1 MVIDQAGAQCSR
13 AALVGSLAQ
22 VFIMVPDQVR
32 GNILQSG
39 KLLLLHPV
47 KELSQTGGQ

>member
-1 MVIDQAGAQCSR
+1 MMIDQAGAQCSR
-13 AALVGSLAQ
+13 TALVWSLAQ

-32 GNILQSG
+32 SDILQSG
-39 KLLLLHPV
+39 NLLLLHPV